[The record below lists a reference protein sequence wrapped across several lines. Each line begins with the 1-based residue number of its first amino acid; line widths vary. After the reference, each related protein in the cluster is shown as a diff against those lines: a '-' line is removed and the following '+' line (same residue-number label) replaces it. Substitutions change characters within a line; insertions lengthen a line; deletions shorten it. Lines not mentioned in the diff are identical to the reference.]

1 MKWIRQK
8 SPFILISTVLGVLMI
23 LFLVIPIL
31 GSISNSLPGL
41 PAAST
46 DARTLNAI
54 FTSFYCAFLA
64 TAFVFV
70 LGVPFA
76 YIFVRYD
83 FHGKRFLDSVID
95 LPILIPHN
103 AAGLALLSVL
113 APASPIGG
121 AFKLFGIGFVDSFFG
136 IVAAM
141 AFVSAPFLIRSA
153 QEAFE
158 SVSLTMEKTARSLG
172 ASNFQVFRH
181 VTFPLASKGVL
192 TGCLLTWARAISEF
206 GAVVWLASLPKTAP
220 IYLYDVFQGYTGDIG
235 LKAALPIS
243 TLLILLAIVILFGFK
258 LVTSKTTRLVR

>member
-1 MKWIRQK
+1 
-8 SPFILISTVLGVLMI
+8 MI

-41 PAAST
+41 PAAFT

-54 FTSFYCAFLA
+54 FVSFYCAFLA
-64 TAFVFV
+64 TIFVFI

-76 YIFVRYD
+76 YMFVRYD
-83 FHGKRFLDSVID
+83 FHGKRFLDSIID

-113 APASPIGG
+113 TPASPIGG
-121 AFKLFGIGFVDSFFG
+121 TFKLFGIEFVNKVSG
-136 IVAAM
+136 IVVAM

-153 QEAFE
+153 QEAFG
-158 SVSLTMEKTARSLG
+158 SISFTMEKTARSLG

-181 VTFPLASKGVL
+181 ITFPLALKGIL
-192 TGCLLTWARAISEF
+192 TGCLLTWARAASEF
-206 GAVVWLASLPKTAP
+206 GAVVILASLPETAP
-220 IYLYDVFQGYTGDIG
+220 VYLNDVFEGYIGKGG

-243 TLLILLAIVILFGFK
+243 TLLIILAIVILFGFK
-258 LVTSKTTRLVR
+258 LVTSKTTRLVQ